1 MEAKPKPKEFIT
13 NNKFDV
19 SNILKILEN
28 TSVKPTTIQDLQTEI
43 NNLKQEVKELK
54 QQQEIH
60 QIILSHFEEHSDSNN
75 EVKEEKDEGQ
85 DDENKINKT
94 MLLATR

>member
-1 MEAKPKPKEFIT
+1 LETKPKPKEFIT

-19 SNILKILEN
+19 SNILKRLEN
-28 TSVKPTTIQDLQTEI
+28 TSVKPTTIQDLQMEI

-60 QIILSHFEEHSDSNN
+60 QIILSHFEEHNDSEN
-75 EVKEEKDEGQ
+75 EAKKKKR
-85 DDENKINKT
+85 KIQMMKCSWD
-94 MLLATR
+94 